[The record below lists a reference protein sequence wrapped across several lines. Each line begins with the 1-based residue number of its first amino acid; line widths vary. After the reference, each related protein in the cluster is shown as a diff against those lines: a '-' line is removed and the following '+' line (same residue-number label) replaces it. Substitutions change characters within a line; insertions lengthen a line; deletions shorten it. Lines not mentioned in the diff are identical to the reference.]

1 MEWQLFES
9 YQPFNLLKMLIQL
22 KKKHIAFCVSQIL
35 LQDPV
40 SNLSILLHLSEKI
53 KAGVYGNEDLIQF
66 EISKTVL
73 IEVFNQLGG
82 LNERFAAAFNEEMKA
97 LLLPQFIELSQNQD
111 PLISVDAI
119 DVLQTMQAI
128 DVQRDLFINDAVK
141 QGIDW
146 LIR

>member
-1 MEWQLFES
+1 
-9 YQPFNLLKMLIQL
+9 MLIQL